1 MAFATMRKCVALFLI
16 MLVPAAVMASDW
28 SGTVTTSSG
37 IVNLNGQYIRGSH
50 TLVPGDR
57 INTAQGRAMVRL
69 VSGNVAIAENSN
81 ARFESSAVV
90 LRSGFA
96 EVSGNKELTAQYRDL
111 TIHSVGN
118 EDATFVVGEMQGKP
132 TVATLKGVIV
142 VSDGTGSVILPAGR
156 AMEAA
161 TDEDSDNPAP
171 AISGQQEGRPAEPAV
186 KGGHG
191 PRGDDQRGGKR
202 NKRML
207 AGWVEATIIM
217 GLIGG
222 TLGALALGGV
232 FDKKPISNQA
242 P

>member
-1 MAFATMRKCVALFLI
+1 MAFATMQKCVALLLVVF
-16 MLVPAAVMASDW
+16 VPAAVTASDCG
-28 SGTVTTSSG
+28 GTVTTSSG
-37 IVNLNGQYIRGSH
+37 NVNLNGQYIRGSH
-50 TLVPGDR
+50 TLMPGDR
-57 INTAQGRAMVRL
+57 ISTAQGRAMVHL

-81 ARFESSAVV
+81 ARFEKSAVV
-90 LRSGFA
+90 LHHGFA
-96 EVSGNKELTAQYRDL
+96 EVTGNEDLMAQYRDL
-111 TIHSVGN
+111 TIHSAGR

-142 VSDGTGSVILPAGR
+142 VSDGSGSVILPAGR

-161 TDEDSDNPAP
+161 TDEDTDSLSPAM
-171 AISGQQEGRPAEPAV
+171 SGQQEGRPAEPAV

-191 PRGDDQRGGKR
+191 RHDDEQRGGKR

-207 AGWVEATIIM
+207 AGWVEATILA

-222 TLGALALGGV
+222 TLGVLGAVGV
-232 FDKKPISNQA
+232 FDKKPVSNQA